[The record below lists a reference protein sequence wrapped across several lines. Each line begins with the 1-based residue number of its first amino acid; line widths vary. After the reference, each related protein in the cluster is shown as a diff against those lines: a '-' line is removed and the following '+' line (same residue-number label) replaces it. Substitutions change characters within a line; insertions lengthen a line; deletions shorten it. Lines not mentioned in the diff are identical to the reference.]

1 MLNFVVRLDINE
13 LRHDGHVLSPPL
25 AFVGIYHKYTSRCSE
40 DFVRTTV
47 YDFDARD
54 IYFFIFLFIFSWF
67 AFRMARAGFRSFY
80 KMSSANEN

>member
-13 LRHDGHVLSPPL
+13 LRHDGHVISPPL
-25 AFVGIYHKYTSRCSE
+25 ASVKIYDKYTSRCSI

-47 YDFDARD
+47 YDREARD

-67 AFRMARAGFRSFY
+67 TFGMACIGFRSFY
-80 KMSSANEN
+80 KMASANEN